1 MTLSAIISF
10 KENFKQLSMNSK
22 IEVEKFEPGKTF
34 EKTINDI
41 KDNHFKII
49 ASYAMTI
56 SAITLFDN
64 NV

>member
-1 MTLSAIISF
+1 
-10 KENFKQLSMNSK
+10 MNSK

-41 KDNHFKII
+41 KDNNFKII